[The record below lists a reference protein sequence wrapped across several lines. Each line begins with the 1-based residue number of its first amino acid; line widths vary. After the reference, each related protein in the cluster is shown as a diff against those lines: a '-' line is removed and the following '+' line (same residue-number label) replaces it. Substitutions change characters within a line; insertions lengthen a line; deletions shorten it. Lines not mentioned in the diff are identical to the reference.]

1 MSEQSARKE
10 LLSCPD
16 SDLARTG
23 EHEACESEPW
33 DGPSSEPASH
43 ALARRRDPTEAL
55 ARAEAALVAARNE
68 IALLRAR
75 VERLS
80 EHNEQLEADLRE
92 LRSRGPR

>member
-10 LLSCPD
+10 RLSWPD

-23 EHEACESEPW
+23 ERDTSDAAW
-33 DGPSSEPASH
+33 DAPSSEPPSH
-43 ALARRRDPTEAL
+43 ALAHRREPSEAL

-68 IALLRAR
+68 VALLRAR

-92 LRSRGPR
+92 LRGGGRR

>member
-1 MSEQSARKE
+1 MSDQSARKE
-10 LLSCPD
+10 LLSSPD

-23 EHEACESEPW
+23 EHDTWESAPW

-43 ALARRRDPTEAL
+43 ALARRRDPGEAL

-80 EHNEQLEADLRE
+80 EHNEQLEADLRA
-92 LRSRGPR
+92 LRSSRPR